1 MSIIAIGGSG
11 VNLPL
16 NPFSLSWTSLNGTN
30 TIDLPAASSW
40 IIPAGTWLITP
51 GRYTTVQYYDPLT
64 LIWRGISSWNRYI
77 SVNSDGV
84 NFRVANQTGTPLGA
98 VITNAGAGYTS
109 APVVTAS
116 AGGST
121 WQALINSSTTGFN
134 ISDTVTVTT
143 AGSGYTLPP
152 IVLISP
158 PAPGGIPATAVA
170 TLSTGTISSITVTNN
185 GAGYFSAPTIRLV
198 PNPLDPNYS
207 NGAIVTGAATT
218 ALGASNTVAAL
229 RCTYNGTA
237 LTALPTLAFAGGGF
251 TTTAAATVVGCF
263 TVTGCTVGTVGVA
276 VPGTVAQIN
285 TVGGFTSTAG
295 VASGY
300 KNPAISND
308 LFTIRPGNIF
318 ATVSAGALNASGSII
333 DGGLFQSAPTAMIN
347 HAAAASAGLPTTA
360 PAATFAIGG
369 VTDTFEI
376 QATL

>member
-30 TIDLPAASSW
+30 TITLPAASSW

-51 GRYTTVQYYDPLT
+51 ARYTAVQYFDPIS
-64 LIWRGISSWNRYI
+64 LIWRGLSSWNRYV

-98 VITNAGAGYTS
+98 IVTNEGSGYTS

-121 WQALINSSTTGFN
+121 WQALINSSTTGFS
-134 ISDTVTVTT
+134 ISDTITVTT

-158 PAPGGIPATAVA
+158 PAPGGFAATAFA
-170 TLSTGTISSITVTNN
+170 TLGGGGAISSITVTNN
-185 GAGYFSAPTIRLV
+185 GAGYFSAPTIRLI
-198 PNPLDPNYS
+198 PNPLDPNYTS
-207 NGAIVTGAATT
+207 GAIVTGAATT
-218 ALGASNTVAAL
+218 ALGVSGVVAAL
-229 RCTYNGTA
+229 RCTYGGTA
-237 LTALPTLAFAGGGF
+237 LTALPTLSFAGGGGAS
-251 TTTAAATVVGCF
+251 AAASVVGCF
-263 TVTGCTVGTVGVA
+263 AITTVTVG
-276 VPGTVAQIN
+276 
-285 TVGGFTSTAG
+285 TAG
-295 VASGY
+295 VALTAPVSINSVGGFQTAAAATGY
-300 KNPAISND
+300 KNPSISTG
-308 LFTIRPGNIF
+308 LLTVRTANI
-318 ATVSAGALNASGSII
+318 AGTGTTTLTGSTII
-333 DGGLFQSAPTAMIN
+333 DGGLFHTAPTPQITQGIVV
-347 HAAAASAGLPTTA
+347 SGSLPTTA

>member
-16 NPFSLSWTSLNGTN
+16 NPNSLSWTSFNGTN

-51 GRYTTVQYYDPLT
+51 GRYTTVQYYDPIT
-64 LIWRGISSWNRYI
+64 LIWRGISSWNRYV

-98 VITNAGAGYTS
+98 VITNAGSGYTS

-121 WQALINSSTTGFN
+121 WQALINSSTTGFS
-134 ISDTVTVTT
+134 ISDTITVTS

-170 TLSTGTISSITVTNN
+170 ALSTGTISSITVTNN
-185 GAGYFSAPTIRLV
+185 GAGYFSAPTIRLI
-198 PNPLDPNYS
+198 PNPLDPNYT

-218 ALGASNTVAAL
+218 ALGATGTVAAL
-229 RCTYNGTA
+229 RCSYNGTA
-237 LTALPTLAFAGGGF
+237 LTALPTLAFAGGGGAS
-251 TTTAAATVVGCF
+251 AAASVVGCF
-263 TVTGCTVGTVGVA
+263 AVTTVTVGTAGVA
-276 VPGTVAQIN
+276 LTAPVSIN
-285 TVGGFTSTAG
+285 SVGGFQAATA
-295 VASGY
+295 ASGY
-300 KNPAISND
+300 KNPAISTD
-308 LFTIRPGNIF
+308 LLTVRTANI
-318 ATVSAGALNASGSII
+318 AGTGTTTLTGSTII
-333 DGGLFQSAPTAMIN
+333 DGGLFHTAPTPQITQGIVV
-347 HAAAASAGLPTTA
+347 SGSLPTTA

>member
-1 MSIIAIGGSG
+1 M
-11 VNLPL
+11 
-16 NPFSLSWTSLNGTN
+16 
-30 TIDLPAASSW
+30 
-40 IIPAGTWLITP
+40 
-51 GRYTTVQYYDPLT
+51 
-64 LIWRGISSWNRYI
+64 
-77 SVNSDGV
+77 NSDGV

-98 VITNAGAGYTS
+98 VITNAGSGYTS

-121 WQALINSSTTGFN
+121 WQALINSSTTGFS
-134 ISDTVTVTT
+134 ISDTITVGT

-170 TLSTGTISSITVTNN
+170 ALSTGTISSITVTNN

-218 ALGASNTVAAL
+218 ALGVSGTVAAL

-237 LTALPTLAFAGGGF
+237 LTALPTLAFAGGGGAS
-251 TTTAAATVVGCF
+251 AAASVVGCF
-263 TVTGCTVGTVGVA
+263 AVTTVTVG
-276 VPGTVAQIN
+276 
-285 TVGGFTSTAG
+285 TAG
-295 VASGY
+295 VALTAPVSINSVGGFQAATAATGY
-300 KNPAISND
+300 KNPAISTD
-308 LFTIRPGNIF
+308 LLTVRTANI
-318 ATVSAGALNASGSII
+318 AGTGTTTLTGSTII
-333 DGGLFQSAPTAMIN
+333 DGGLFHTAPTPQITQGIVV
-347 HAAAASAGLPTTA
+347 SGSLPTTA

>member
-11 VNLPL
+11 VKLPL

-64 LIWRGISSWNRYI
+64 LIWRGISSWNRYV

-98 VITNAGAGYTS
+98 VITNAGSGYTS

-121 WQALINSSTTGFN
+121 WQALINSSTTGFS
-134 ISDTVTVTT
+134 ISDTITVTT

-170 TLSTGTISSITVTNN
+170 TLGGGGVLSSVTVTNN
-185 GAGYFSAPTIRLV
+185 GAGYFSAPTIRLI
-198 PNPLDPNYS
+198 PNPLDPN
-207 NGAIVTGAATT
+207 NTTGAIVTGAATT
-218 ALGASNTVAAL
+218 ALGASGTVAAL
-229 RCTYNGTA
+229 RCSYNGTA
-237 LTALPTLAFAGGGF
+237 LTALPTLSFAGGGGAS
-251 TTTAAATVVGCF
+251 AAASVVGCF
-263 TVTGCTVGTVGVA
+263 AVTTVTVGTAGVA
-276 VPGTVAQIN
+276 LTAPVSIN
-285 TVGGFTSTAG
+285 SVGGFQAATA
-295 VASGY
+295 ASGY
-300 KNPAISND
+300 KNPAISTD
-308 LFTIRPGNIF
+308 LLTVRTANI
-318 ATVSAGALNASGSII
+318 AGTGTTTLTGSTII
-333 DGGLFQSAPTAMIN
+333 DGGLFHTAPTPQITQGIVV
-347 HAAAASAGLPTTA
+347 SGSLPTTA

>member
-98 VITNAGAGYTS
+98 VITNAGSGYTS

-134 ISDTVTVTT
+134 ISDTITVTT

-170 TLSTGTISSITVTNN
+170 ALSTGTISSITVTSN

-218 ALGASNTVAAL
+218 ALGVSGTVAAL
-229 RCTYNGTA
+229 RCSYNGTA
-237 LTALPTLAFAGGGF
+237 LTALPTLAFAGGGGAS
-251 TTTAAATVVGCF
+251 AAATVVGCF
-263 TVTGCTVGTVGVA
+263 AVTSCTVGTVGVA

-285 TVGGFTSTAG
+285 TVGGFTSTTI
-295 VASGY
+295 VATGY
-300 KNPAISND
+300 KNPVISND
-308 LFTIRPGNIF
+308 LFTVRPGNIF
-318 ATVSAGALNASGSII
+318 AAVSAGALSGTGSII
-333 DGGLFQSAPTAMIN
+333 DGGLFQSAPTAMIT
-347 HAAAASAGLPTTA
+347 HAAAVSGSLPTTA

-369 VTDTFEI
+369 VTDTFVI